1 MNVLPSAEPLGEV
14 APGNPS
20 AVSIQDGVHEEAI
33 VPGRHADMA
42 LTTRQKLFDPI
53 PLVVPQT
60 ITQHLSISKK
70 QQYREIT

>member
-1 MNVLPSAEPLGEV
+1 VERRTEADDCGGGVCAGAVV
-14 APGNPS
+14 ADV
-20 AVSIQDGVHEEAI
+20 A
-33 VPGRHADMA
+33 RHADMA

-60 ITQHLSISKK
+60 ITQHRSISKK